1 MKNKIA
7 IGCLVQWYE
16 IKLVGEYL
24 QSLRNAIDF
33 IDNSDSVFIDICF
46 NVSEKLEKLDTD
58 VISMDDIKKQF

>member
-7 IGCLVQWYE
+7 IGCLVQWYD

-46 NVSEKLEKLDTD
+46 NVSEK
-58 VISMDDIKKQF
+58 